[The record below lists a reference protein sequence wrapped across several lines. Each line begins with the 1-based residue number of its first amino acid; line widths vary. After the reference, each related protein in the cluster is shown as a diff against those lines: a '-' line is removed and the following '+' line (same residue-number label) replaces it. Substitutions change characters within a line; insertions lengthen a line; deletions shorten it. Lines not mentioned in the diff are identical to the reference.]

1 MRGRGGLRWARSDA
15 VGVTD
20 GGGEIGMRGQPPS
33 CERCVLVRRGGLGLR
48 YTSKVC
54 ESQITARPAR
64 RARRGVGRTFKREG
78 GCVMGA
84 QIPGNLHVAN
94 DVLADMVG
102 NAALECYGVV
112 GMTAPTA
119 ADGIAKILP
128 ASRLRRGV
136 VVTTTEV
143 GVHVELYVVIEYGT
157 NINTVS
163 QNLIDQVSF
172 VLKEYARV
180 PLDGV
185 EVHVQGVKVRR

>member
-1 MRGRGGLRWARSDA
+1 MNDTIA
-15 VGVTD
+15 
-20 GGGEIGMRGQPPS
+20 
-33 CERCVLVRRGGLGLR
+33 
-48 YTSKVC
+48 
-54 ESQITARPAR
+54 
-64 RARRGVGRTFKREG
+64 
-78 GCVMGA
+78 
-84 QIPGNLHVAN
+84 GNLHVAN

-112 GMTAPTA
+112 GMAAP
-119 ADGIAKILP
+119 DGIAKILP

-163 QNLIDQVSF
+163 QNLVDQVTFALS
-172 VLKEYARV
+172 EYARV

-185 EVHVQGVKVRR
+185 EVHVQGVKVRK